1 MKCEYILNQS
11 DPDFW
16 DQFSELVKKLKA
28 NICFEAIAGD
38 ITGEILNR
46 MPYKSRLIL
55 YGMLSEQPVGG
66 IDPLMVIGRDL
77 VMEAFLLNGW
87 IKEKSLWSLNKIV
100 KKVQSLISTKAFHSQ
115 V

>member
-46 MPYKSRLIL
+46 MPY
-55 YGMLSEQPVGG
+55 
-66 IDPLMVIGRDL
+66 
-77 VMEAFLLNGW
+77 
-87 IKEKSLWSLNKIV
+87 
-100 KKVQSLISTKAFHSQ
+100 
-115 V
+115 